1 MRPGQFQKG
10 QSGNPNGRPK
20 GSLEK
25 RSREIAERAAKEGIS
40 PLEVMV
46 QIMREQWA
54 LYQVEREKPA
64 EERDV
69 GVMTQLAGAAVA
81 AAEKAAPYMHPRLA
95 AVEQFVDAKVHTFA
109 VGGDTLPDDEWERT
123 YGPLAAA
130 TRPAEGPH

>member
-1 MRPGQFQKG
+1 MGFPKG
-10 QSGNPNGRPK
+10 QSGNPAGRPK
-20 GSLEK
+20 GAIEK
-25 RSREIAERAAKEGIS
+25 RSREIAERAAAEGIT

-46 QIMREQWA
+46 NIMREQWQLYEQEKTPERAAAA
-54 LYQVEREKPA
+54 L
-64 EERDV
+64 
-69 GVMTQLAGAAVA
+69 A

-95 AVEQFVDAKVHTFA
+95 AVEQFVDAKIRTFA